1 MHFEPR
7 NQRPLIYLPPV
18 LPFLFEPLP
27 LGAIKPLG
35 WLKSQL
41 ELSASGLAGHEHDFY
56 RFVKDSP
63 WLGGSEEYS
72 KLNEA
77 FPYWFNGLVPLAYQ
91 LDDERLKTQIYES
104 VAHVIGAQF
113 EDGWIGPEADPAA
126 RNFWGRMPFLLGC
139 VQLLE
144 ADASYEPTILPAMHK
159 YVGLVNKML
168 KNNYT
173 GYLYQPGDVIPEF
186 DHSWGR
192 VRVQDML
199 ISLQWLM
206 ENDPQDQMEIIK
218 ENMDYLID
226 ARMPWDD
233 WYQDGVYFKQD
244 ISTLPQ
250 SVWDPFY
257 PYEHGVNVGQGR
269 DAVLSLDGTVEF
281 AWLTD
286 GCRRP

>member
-1 MHFEPR
+1 MREAFEGHSLSSLLFVPTISAQ
-7 NQRPLIYLPPV
+7 NDSRPNSTTGTDAGL

-41 ELSASGLAGHEHDFY
+41 ELSASGLAGHEHNFY

-91 LDDERLKTQIYES
+91 LDDERLKSQIYES

-113 EDGWIGPEADPAA
+113 EDGWIGPEEDPAA

-144 ADASYEPTILPAMHK
+144 AD
-159 YVGLVNKML
+159 
-168 KNNYT
+168 
-173 GYLYQPGDVIPEF
+173 
-186 DHSWGR
+186 
-192 VRVQDML
+192 
-199 ISLQWLM
+199 
-206 ENDPQDQMEIIK
+206 
-218 ENMDYLID
+218 
-226 ARMPWDD
+226 
-233 WYQDGVYFKQD
+233 
-244 ISTLPQ
+244 
-250 SVWDPFY
+250 
-257 PYEHGVNVGQGR
+257 
-269 DAVLSLDGTVEF
+269 
-281 AWLTD
+281 
-286 GCRRP
+286 